1 MKTSR
6 SAFLRCVFG
15 VLMVT
20 MLLLVP
26 ASGASANVRTIAT
39 EIPYYARLV
48 RGEFYHEGEWAAIVF
63 YPPTACVPAGFNLL
77 DRFDFVGAIGKPLTV
92 AGFSIWDDTS
102 PGPRQAEFHGLGA
115 VPVWFVNW
123 PALQAAVADDLLT
136 IGELSSLE
144 HLIGSASFYQETLHA
159 AEVDTA
165 FVEMNAH
172 GKLGDGR
179 TFTFHAINHYN
190 LSIRTSITFR

>member
-26 ASGASANVRTIAT
+26 ASGASANVRTIVT

-63 YPPTACVPAGFNLL
+63 YHPTACVPSDFNLL
-77 DRFDFVGAIGKPLTV
+77 DRFDGRAIGQPPST
-92 AGFSIWDDTS
+92 AGFAIWDDPS
-102 PGPRQAEFHGLGA
+102 PGPRQVELHGLGA

-172 GKLGDGR
+172 GTLEDGR

-190 LSIRTSITFR
+190 LSISTSITFR

>member
-1 MKTSR
+1 
-6 SAFLRCVFG
+6 
-15 VLMVT
+15 VT
-20 MLLLVP
+20 E
-26 ASGASANVRTIAT
+26 T
-39 EIPYYARLV
+39 PYYARLGP
-48 RGEFYHEGEWAAIVF
+48 GEFYHEGEWAAIVF
-63 YPPTACVPAGFNLL
+63 YRPPTCISPTFNLL
-77 DRFDFVGAIGKPLTV
+77 DRFDIPGVFGCNPPTT
-92 AGFSIWDDTS
+92 AGFAIWDDPS
-102 PGPRQAEFHGLGA
+102 PGPRQVELHGLGA